1 MPPNRARG
9 FTLLE
14 VIAALAILGIA
25 VGVMMQIFSGGLKN
39 IHRIDMAHRAMHHA
53 ENVMNQVLSD
63 QDIRE
68 PIRLSEDLDEE
79 FSYVAEVDY
88 WEEPE
93 AILPL
98 DEVTTP
104 AYLLSVQVDVV
115 FRNDPHGK
123 LYRTLCLKTVSNEI
137 GGPGVTSGDAIRQ
150 LFGGAVSGAGAASE
164 EVLRRLGT
172 SNPGL
177 GGNSGQPPLGN
188 LPLGR

>member
-1 MPPNRARG
+1 MLPKSN
-9 FTLLE
+9 
-14 VIAALAILGIA
+14 
-25 VGVMMQIFSGGLKN
+25 
-39 IHRIDMAHRAMHHA
+39 
-53 ENVMNQVLSD
+53 
-63 QDIRE
+63 
-68 PIRLSEDLDEE
+68 
-79 FSYVAEVDY
+79 Y

-150 LFGGAVSGAGAASE
+150 LFGGAVSGQERPAKRCCGGW
-164 EVLRRLGT
+164 VHPILGWVET
-172 SNPGL
+172 L
-177 GGNSGQPPLGN
+177 GSHPWVICHWVDERQV
-188 LPLGR
+188 RS